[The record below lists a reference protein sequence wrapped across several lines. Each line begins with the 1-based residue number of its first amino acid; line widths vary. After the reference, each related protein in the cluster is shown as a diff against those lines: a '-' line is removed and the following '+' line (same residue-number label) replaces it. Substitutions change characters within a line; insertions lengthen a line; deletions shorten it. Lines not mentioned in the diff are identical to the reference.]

1 MWPGGALRTAITA
14 TVGDKKIAAPALGEE
29 RDGRCDINSTHVRKC
44 VHFSSA
50 HARLC
55 RAEEGPGVLALRQI
69 NGRMNSTF
77 RNTLCDRRW
86 RGGKGGRRRGGV
98 RNKEGG
104 EGGGGGEGNVDG
116 AGGDA
121 GGDAGRRLYL
131 CFEAGDVMKMG
142 FLYLSGGSWF
152 SATPCD
158 PPPFTV
164 LHQELVRVLHHRSNG
179 TMAFLF

>member
-1 MWPGGALRTAITA
+1 MCGRKAELFLRRW
-14 TVGDKKIAAPALGEE
+14 GDKRSSEITPAAPALGEE
-29 RDGRCDINSTHVRKC
+29 RDGGCDTNSTHVGKY

-55 RAEEGPGVLALRQI
+55 RAEVGPGVRVRVRLRQLFVSNRRKTFELRSVCNI
-69 NGRMNSTF
+69 VDSRRRQQGR
-77 RNTLCDRRW
+77 
-86 RGGKGGRRRGGV
+86 GGGRRRRRRKRGWS
-98 RNKEGG
+98 RR
-104 EGGGGGEGNVDG
+104 
-116 AGGDA
+116 
-121 GGDAGRRLYL
+121 GRRPQTIP